1 MLHSPRRADGYAGS
15 LRYWVAIILV
25 ALAAIFVAQNRDR
38 VGVHVLWVTV
48 ESPMWLILTIIFFM
62 DYSSACCCAV
72 DGASHARIQCC
83 AAAADGKRP
92 YTASSR
98 LQAAGLRPA
107 IKLFEEAA
115 AVVPLPRPP
124 QPIVIADYGAST
136 GHNSLL
142 PVGAAIA
149 VLRKRTRPEHP
160 CWWPIPMCPRTTSP
174 CCSRRW
180 RTTRTPI
187 CAGMRRASPRRSG
200 GRSTHRSCR
209 PTA

>member
-15 LRYWVAIILV
+15 HATGWPSSLSRWRRSSSRRTAT
-25 ALAAIFVAQNRDR
+25 A
-38 VGVHVLWVTV
+38 GVNVLWVTV

-83 AAAADGKRP
+83 GAAAADGRL

-136 GHNSLL
+136 GHNSL

-160 CWWPIPMCPRTTSP
+160 RWWPIPMCPRTTSP